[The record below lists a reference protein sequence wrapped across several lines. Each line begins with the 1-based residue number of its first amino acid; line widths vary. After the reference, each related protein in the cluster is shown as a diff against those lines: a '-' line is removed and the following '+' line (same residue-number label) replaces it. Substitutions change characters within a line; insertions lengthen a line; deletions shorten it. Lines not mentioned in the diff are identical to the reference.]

1 MRILRDL
8 EKLHHLMA
16 SSSEFLIC
24 CYFTTG
30 TKHGGPDNG
39 VCY

>member
-8 EKLHHLMA
+8 EKLHDRMA
-16 SSSEFLIC
+16 STSEFLIC

-30 TKHGGPDNG
+30 TKHRALNNG
-39 VCY
+39 LYY